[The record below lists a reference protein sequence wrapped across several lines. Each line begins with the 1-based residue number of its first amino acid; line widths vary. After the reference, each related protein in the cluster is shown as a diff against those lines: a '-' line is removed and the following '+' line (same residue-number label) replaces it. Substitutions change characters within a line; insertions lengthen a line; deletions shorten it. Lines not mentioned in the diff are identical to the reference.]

1 MYKKILVFFSL
12 LLVSGCITTSHNYD
26 EPQKPKVWTTH
37 QSEMLQEK
45 EVQDLVNWWLNFDD
59 ATLKTLIDQTLQDS
73 PDRLIAESRILEARG
88 LKRTARSFF
97 FPQVGFSGN
106 VNRQDFGFAGPD
118 DFFDAGFDASYEI
131 DLFGQ
136 VRNSNKA
143 ADEQVS
149 SLEAEY
155 RDVTLTLLADVTR
168 TYIEY
173 RANQKQAFIAQKNLS
188 LQTKTLDLIRR
199 QKELG
204 EAPQL
209 DVERAES
216 LVNTTQASIPEFQR
230 RATNAQLRLSV
241 LTGQLPKDVEITLQS
256 PADIPGVSLDPVLL
270 SPADVLSL
278 RPDVR
283 AAAAMLRANSA
294 LSDAAFAELFP
305 SFTLS
310 GLFGYSEGAF
320 SGTNAVWNIT
330 LGTAVALL
338 DFGRIEGAIDVAKAL
353 EKRAYEKYRR
363 TILIAV
369 TEVESALNDG
379 ARINEQRAALQKA
392 YNNANA
398 ALELSEILYKEGEI
412 SFLDVLDSQRT
423 VNDAESALITA
434 EAAQSESLVRLYK
447 SLGVY

>member
-1 MYKKILVFFSL
+1 MYKKILLFSSL
-12 LLVSGCITTSHNYD
+12 LIISGCMATSHNYD
-26 EPQKPKVWTTH
+26 APQKPEAWTAY
-37 QSEMLQEK
+37 QNEMVEEK
-45 EVQDLVNWWLNFDD
+45 EVEDLRSWWLSFDD
-59 ATLKTLIDQTLQDS
+59 ATLTALIDQTLKDS
-73 PDRLIAESRILEARG
+73 PDRLIAESRVLEARG
-88 LKRTARSFF
+88 MRRSARSFF
-97 FPQVGFSGN
+97 FPQLGLSGN

-118 DFFDAGFDASYEI
+118 NFFDAAFDASYEI

-136 VRNSNKA
+136 VRNTYKA
-143 ADEQVS
+143 ADEQVQ

-155 RDVTLTLLADVTR
+155 HDVTLTLVADVTR

-173 RANQKQAFIAQKNLS
+173 RANQKQAFIAQKNLG
-188 LQTKTLDLIRR
+188 LQTKTLDLIRK
-199 QKELG
+199 QKQLG

-216 LVNTTQASIPEFQR
+216 LVNTTKASIPEFQR
-230 RATNAQLRLSV
+230 QATNARLRLSV
-241 LTGQLPKDVEITLQS
+241 LTGQLPKDIEVTMQS
-256 PADIPGVSLDPVLL
+256 PADIPGVSLALVLL

-283 AAAAMLRANSA
+283 AARAMLRANSA

-320 SGTNAVWNIT
+320 SGTDAVWNIT

-353 EKRAYEKYRR
+353 EKRAYQEYRR
-363 TILIAV
+363 AILNAV
-369 TEVESALNDG
+369 TGVETALNDG
-379 ARINEQRAALQKA
+379 ARINEQRVALQNA

-398 ALELSEILYKEGEI
+398 ALKLSEILYKEGEI

-434 EAAQSESLVRLYK
+434 EAAQAESLVRLYK